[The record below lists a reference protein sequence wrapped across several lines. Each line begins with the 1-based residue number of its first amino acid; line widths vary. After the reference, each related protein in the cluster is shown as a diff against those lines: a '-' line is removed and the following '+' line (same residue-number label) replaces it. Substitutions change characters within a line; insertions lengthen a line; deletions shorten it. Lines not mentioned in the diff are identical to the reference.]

1 MNEKLKSNRKAI
13 LQHIHVAD
21 NLYLVKHIKLILSAL
36 KRLEEKIDHEK
47 TNTVHR

>member
-1 MNEKLKSNRKAI
+1 MNQELKSKRKAI

-21 NLYLVKHIKLILSAL
+21 NLYLVKHIKLILLAL

-47 TNTVHR
+47 TNTIHR